1 MFDLLLQK
9 IKPDILVRATEIDRL
24 SDKVKKQS
32 GELLAKLKEH
42 KPQNERFLQH
52 LHDEVKTVF
61 TYLKQSS
68 DWLEHMVNY
77 LEKEKER
84 RYLLDFTCKFNV
96 TEKKEANYY
105 LLSVNLP
112 GFQKENM
119 NFNVQGKDHQAII
132 TAEKR
137 TPQNDERFHYSE
149 SYFSSQT
156 INGRTKK
163 IEYKDG
169 NLKIIADLPNNVDV
183 KNFTSTIDEEK
194 ATINFQIKTTETK
207 QIDQK

>member
-9 IKPDILVRATEIDRL
+9 IEKDILDRATEIDRL
-24 SDKVKKQS
+24 SDKIKKQS
-32 GELLAKLKEH
+32 GELLAKLKEK
-42 KPQNERFLQH
+42 KPQNEHLLQH
-52 LHDEVKTVF
+52 LHNEVGTVF
-61 TYLKQSS
+61 THLKQSG
-68 DWLEHMVNY
+68 DWLEHIADH
-77 LEKEKER
+77 LAKEEEKR
-84 RYLLDFTCKFNV
+84 HLLGFTCKFNV
-96 TEKKEANYY
+96 SEKKEADQY
-105 LLSVNLP
+105 LLTINLP

-119 NFNVQGKDHQAII
+119 NFNVQGKEHQAII

-137 TPQNDERFHYSE
+137 TPQNNEKIHYSE

-169 NLKIIADLPNNVDV
+169 KLQVTIDLPDDVDV
-183 KNFTSTIDEEK
+183 KTFNNTIDQEK
-194 ATINFQIKTTETK
+194 AMIAFQLKNSAPK